1 MAKVILV
8 VNYEVEP
15 NKREEYLSLIEEL
28 KKGYADSKMAK
39 FEVYE
44 IQGLQNNFMEIYTY
58 NSEEEFRNS
67 DDSQFDDLVGQ
78 INSCLKAD
86 TVKSHTLRQI

>member
-8 VNYEVEP
+8 VNYEVQP
-15 NKREEYLSLIEEL
+15 NKREEYLSLIEDL
-28 KKGYADSKMAK
+28 KKGYLDSKLAK
-39 FEVYE
+39 LEVYE

-67 DDSQFDDLVGQ
+67 DDSQFDDLVAQ